1 MQQPGE
7 PGKVQSVINVT
18 PLVDVVLVLL
28 IIFMVVAPQ
37 MRPGPEVD
45 LPDTAKPKEQDPQET
60 RILVTIDEKGGL
72 WIEDAPV
79 TAEHLGEDLRA
90 AAATE
95 EDPKIVIQAHAA
107 RPFGEVRQA
116 MLTIEEAGFEGV
128 GLLAERTHKGARGG

>member
-1 MQQPGE
+1 MRPGE

-37 MRPGPEVD
+37 MRPGPEID
-45 LPDTAKPKEQDPQET
+45 LPSTSKPKEQDPQET

-72 WIEDAPV
+72 WIDDAPV
-79 TAEHLGEDLRA
+79 AAEHLGEDLRA
-90 AAATE
+90 AAAAE
-95 EDPKIVIQAHAA
+95 EDPKIVIQAHAR

-128 GLLAERTHKGARGG
+128 GLLAERTRKDARGG